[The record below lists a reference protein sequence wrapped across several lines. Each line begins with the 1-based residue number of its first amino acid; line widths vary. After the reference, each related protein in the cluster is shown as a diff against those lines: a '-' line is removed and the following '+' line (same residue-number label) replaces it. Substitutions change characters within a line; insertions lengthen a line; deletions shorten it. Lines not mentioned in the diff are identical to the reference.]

1 MLKGCI
7 DRIEGEIVG
16 WAFDDNRPEQSIAL
30 DLFIGGAFFSNV
42 LADRP
47 RPDLEVFGTGRINYG
62 FSIITPPHVR
72 ADEIIFGRYLDQYVV
87 QGPSARQSHLTN
99 RVHHPIIIENVTP
112 KRSTVYSGA
121 SETAEFDLL
130 ERICRAVDRAEKDST
145 AEYGALWGM
154 LVTSRHGDIVRMANA
169 GQARELGAYL
179 SELGR
184 QPLAFGFFDGPESH
198 VAAETNPLFKTAGA
212 TVIFDRILSLAEAL
226 GCIYLENPEQGIWG
240 QVANADADD
249 LLGRIAVTLC
259 VDDLRPPVGGFWGL
273 PTRFG
278 PLNARAIDALYA
290 ASRISAIRKTYDLH
304 GVTEIGGGA
313 GLAAHYCLAMGV
325 APYKIVDLP
334 TVSAAQAYT
343 LRDEMGLELYGEDR
357 EDARVELAPPWEF
370 APPPSGKYD
379 LLFNMDS
386 LPEIGTDVAVG
397 YLKAAREMGYR
408 YLLSINQESGGDV
421 GQWSQ
426 GKVSSL
432 AERAGGYTRLQRHR
446 DWMRPGYVEELYAI
460 SII

>member
-7 DRIEGEIVG
+7 DRIEGEIAG
-16 WAFDDNRPEQSIAL
+16 WAFDDDRPDGSIVL
-30 DLFIGGAFFSNV
+30 DIYIGGAFFAKI

-47 RPDLEVFGTGRINYG
+47 RPDLEVFGTGRIHYG
-62 FSIITPPHVR
+62 FSISTPPDVR
-72 ADEIIFGRYLDQYVV
+72 ADEIVFGRYLDGYVV
-87 QGPSARQSHLTN
+87 QSPSARQSHLTN
-99 RVHHPIIIENVTP
+99 RLRHPLIIENVTP

-121 SETAEFDLL
+121 SATAEPELL
-130 ERICRAVDRAEKDST
+130 ERICRAFDRAARDST
-145 AEYGALWGM
+145 AEYGPLWGM

-184 QPLAFGFFDGPESH
+184 QPVAFGFFGSPESH
-198 VAAETNPLFKTAGA
+198 VAAETNPLSNAAGA

-226 GCIYLENPEQGIWG
+226 GCIYVENPEQGIWG
-240 QVANADADD
+240 EIANADADD
-249 LLGRIAVTLC
+249 LLGRIAATLGIN
-259 VDDLRPPVGGFWGL
+259 DLRPPVGGFWGL

-278 PLNARAIDALYA
+278 PMNVRTIYALYA
-290 ASRISAIRKTYDLH
+290 ASRISAIRRTYDLR

-334 TVSAAQAYT
+334 TVGAVQAYA
-343 LRDEMGLELYGEDR
+343 LRDEKGLELYGEDR
-357 EDARVELAPPWEF
+357 ADARIELVPPWEF
-370 APPPSGKYD
+370 AAPPSGQYE

-386 LPEIGTDVAVG
+386 LPEIETDAAVG
-397 YLKAAREMGYR
+397 YLKGAREMGYR
-408 YLLSINQESGGDV
+408 YLLSINQESGGKV
-421 GQWSQ
+421 GEWSQ

-432 AERAGGYTRLQRHR
+432 AESAGGYTRLHRNR

-460 SII
+460 GAA